1 MEHDSIKNRLNKA
14 MTIRNIKPA
23 ELSRKTGISKSS
35 LSEYTNGTHE
45 PKRATIFTLSEA
57 LDVSPVWLL
66 GFDVPME
73 KQSDVLENKLLQL
86 DKYMEE
92 NNLDEIIFIPVFDNI
107 DLKDDWQATPT
118 GYTPFDF
125 KIQNCSEDKN
135 YFYYKISDNS
145 MNIRKNSYI
154 LIEDTKKVNINDI
167 ILYSQNNKIDLS
179 IYQIN
184 LKKEKDFKIL
194 GKYIK

>member
-14 MTIRNIKPA
+14 MAIRNIKPA

-45 PKRATIFTLSEA
+45 PKRATIFMLSEA
-57 LDVSPVWLL
+57 LNISPVWLL

-73 KQSDVLENKLLQL
+73 KHSDILENKLLQL
-86 DKYMEE
+86 DKYIEE
-92 NNLDEIIFIPVFDNI
+92 NNLDKIALIPVYDKI
-107 DLKDDWQATPT
+107 DITLNWKEKTT
-118 GYTPFDF
+118 GFSPFDF
-125 KIQNCSEDKN
+125 KTQNCSENKS

-145 MNIRKNSYI
+145 MNIEKDTYI
-154 LIEDTKKVNINDI
+154 LIEDTEDINVNDI
-167 ILYSQNNKIDLS
+167 ILYSLNSKIDLG
-179 IYQIN
+179 IYQLS

>member
-45 PKRATIFTLSEA
+45 PKRATIFILSEA

-66 GFDVPME
+66 GFDVPIE
-73 KQSDVLENKLLQL
+73 KHSDVLENKLLQL

-107 DLKDDWQATPT
+107 DLKDDWQTNPD

-125 KIQNCSEDKN
+125 KIQNCSDNKN
-135 YFYYKISDNS
+135 YFYYKVSDNS
-145 MNIRKNSYI
+145 MNIEKGTYI
-154 LIEDTKKVNINDI
+154 LIEDTQDVNINDI
-167 ILYSQNNKIDLS
+167 ILYSLNNRVDLG
-179 IYQIN
+179 IYQVS
-184 LKKEKDFKIL
+184 LKKEKDFMLL